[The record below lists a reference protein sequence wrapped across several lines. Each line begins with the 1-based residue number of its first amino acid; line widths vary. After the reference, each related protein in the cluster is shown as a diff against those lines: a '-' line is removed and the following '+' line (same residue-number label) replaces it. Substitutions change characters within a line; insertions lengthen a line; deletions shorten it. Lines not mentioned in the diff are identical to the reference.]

1 MLLVNT
7 HLGKS
12 DIEGTG
18 VFSAEDLITKGQPI
32 WKFGSKDIRVNINE
46 IPINLRDYFDKFS
59 SVESECRNKYY
70 ILDGDEC
77 KYMNHS
83 ETPNIL
89 FTETLGIALSDIEL
103 NEELTCDY
111 RTITIPEHFEYLM
124 TIKN

>member
-1 MLLVNT
+1 MLLVST

-12 DIEGTG
+12 DIEGMG
-18 VFSAEDLITKGQPI
+18 VFSAENLIVKGQPI
-32 WKFGSKDIRVNINE
+32 WIKGPLDISVNQKDIPVE
-46 IPINLRDYFDKFS
+46 LRDYFDKYAT
-59 SVESECRNKYY
+59 VEGPSYPKYH
-70 ILDGDEC
+70 LDGDDC
-77 KYMNHS
+77 KFMNHS
-83 ETPNIL
+83 NTPNIL